1 MKINEQRKNEVVLE
15 EEERLRNRKFIH
27 VLLDCCRYLCRQ
39 CLGFRGSKDEFE
51 GNFNQVVHFL
61 ARWIPIMDYWFSST
75 HLRPYNVTYLS
86 KNSQNEYINLIGDEI
101 RKLIAEEIASA
112 KFFAV
117 VVDTTLD
124 KSHRNK
130 ISLVIRYVNERFNIK
145 ERLIKI
151 SER

>member
-1 MKINEQRKNEVVLE
+1 ME
-15 EEERLRNRKFIH
+15 
-27 VLLDCCRYLCRQ
+27 
-39 CLGFRGSKDEFE
+39 
-51 GNFNQVVHFL
+51 
-61 ARWIPIMDYWFSST
+61 YWFSST
-75 HLRPYNVTYLS
+75 HLRPYKVTYLS
-86 KNSQNEYINLIGDEI
+86 NNSQNEYINLIGDEI

-117 VVDTTLD
+117 VVDTTPD

-145 ERLIKI
+145 KRLIKI